1 LPLLIKY
8 RYSFHNQQGVAMK
21 RAGSLPGLIVLS
33 LHNGEVLGAIRR
45 GVEDPYL
52 GRVLGFAFED
62 DEWYEGP
69 KVLPFKSV
77 ESFGLNAVIV
87 GDNHDI
93 MSLHD
98 AADVRLILKQ
108 KESLLEKHIMT
119 SEGRYV
125 GEIFDYAFNEEN
137 GQIGEY
143 YLHRLLAGEE
153 ECYRFPAEKTQR
165 VGKGLVIVEDG
176 PMIDTDIRPMIK
188 RPWAW
193 MPEEAIAQKN
203 GIETPV
209 THAKPEEVVQH
220 REKPKT
226 MHAIDTLELF
236 DNLTESRESK
246 SQTQRLR
253 ENFQRHHYTYLL
265 GRHSDRDIYDDE
277 GDLIIRKGQV
287 ISEETIVD
295 AKKSGKFMQLAL
307 SSRMRH

>member
-1 LPLLIKY
+1 
-8 RYSFHNQQGVAMK
+8 MK

-33 LHNGEVLGAIRR
+33 LQNGEVLGAIRR

-87 GDNHDI
+87 GDHTQI

-108 KESLLEKHIMT
+108 KESLIEKHIMT
-119 SEGRYV
+119 NEGRYV

-143 YLHRLLAGEE
+143 YIHRLLAGDEG
-153 ECYRFPAEKTQR
+153 CFRFPAEKTKR
-165 VGKGLVIVEDG
+165 VGKGLVIVDDG

-193 MPEEAIAQKN
+193 IPEEAIAQKN
-203 GIETPV
+203 SIDAPIV
-209 THAKPEEVVQH
+209 RAKPEEVVPPK
-220 REKPKT
+220 EKPKT
-226 MHAIDTLELF
+226 LHALDTLDLF
-236 DNLTESRESK
+236 NNLNEPSDSK
-246 SQTQRLR
+246 SQTEKLR
-253 ENFQRHHYTYLL
+253 QNFQRHHYTYLL

-277 GDLIIRKGQV
+277 GDLIIRKGQ
-287 ISEETIVD
+287 IIDEEAIVLS
-295 AKKSGKFMQLAL
+295 KRSGKFMQLAL
-307 SSRMRH
+307 SSRMRR